1 VKIDEGVRTTCK
13 WREELEA
20 DRVDVGGEEVGTPVF
35 KGTEGTCVF
44 DEEAFALGV
53 GALALDAGYFELN
66 EEPLANE
73 CEGLT
78 DD

>member
-1 VKIDEGVRTTCK
+1 VNIDKGVRTTHK

-20 DRVDVGGEEVGTPVF
+20 DQVDVGGEEVRTPVF
-35 KGTEGTCVF
+35 KGTEGTHVF
-44 DEEAFALGV
+44 DDEAFALGA
-53 GALALDAGYFELN
+53 GALALDAGYFELDK
-66 EEPLANE
+66 EPLANE